1 MPAGPRLCLL
11 PKVKAVIL
19 TLLQASLLHT
29 HLRHTHTHLHHTRT
43 PPSHT
48 HLHHKYTHFS
58 ITHTCTHLHHT
69 HTHPSVLHTHLHHT
83 HTHTHTPLHHT
94 HTHPSI
100 SHTHLH
106 RAHTHT
112 HTHTHTPPSHT
123 RQDQASGNWRQS
135 VGNMMTPPPFSQM
148 RDLPKGSSPWRGAV
162 ETVGPGEVTSRA
174 VPSPH
179 STPPSFTGAPSKLP
193 HCIQGLPALP
203 HRHACA
209 HRLPFTHPGLADL
222 RVRIA
227 HGWSAGHSALPAA
240 VLSPDLHSGL
250 LPPHPGSPF
259 PGQGRKSFHP
269 PTGTKPYV
277 EELTAGPGMAAL
289 SRVKGSVLLWCCGCC
304 YPNHRHDLFQ
314 LPS

>member
-1 MPAGPRLCLL
+1 MD
-11 PKVKAVIL
+11 I
-19 TLLQASLLHT
+19 T
-29 HLRHTHTHLHHTRT
+29 T
-43 PPSHT
+43 PPRKGGAT
-48 HLHHKYTHFS
+48 ENTLAKNGCGARVRETVA
-58 ITHTCTHLHHT
+58 CTAAAKPEANLYK
-69 HTHPSVLHTHLHHT
+69 
-83 HTHTHTPLHHT
+83 
-94 HTHPSI
+94 
-100 SHTHLH
+100 
-106 RAHTHT
+106 

-123 RQDQASGNWRQS
+123 RQDQASGDWRQS

-209 HRLPFTHPGLADL
+209 HSLPFTHPGLADL

-277 EELTAGPGMAAL
+277 EELTAGPGMATL
-289 SRVKGSVLLWCCGCC
+289 DKEPRDQSCCGVVVAITQITDTISFNS
-304 YPNHRHDLFQ
+304 PLRMGEF
-314 LPS
+314 S